1 MSLIAD
7 PKDVM
12 REPPSGRFVF
22 ITFIVA
28 YLVYLLPADGILAYL
43 RVELPLI
50 VLLYWSIHQPR
61 HGGFAIGFV
70 LGLLVDVADGNVL
83 GQHALSYT
91 VAIFLTLV
99 LRLRILK
106 FKLWQQ
112 ALHILAILLVHQ
124 FLVALTHVFLP
135 SSFPGWSYFLASFVG
150 ALLWPVIVF
159 ALEYPQLLARR
170 AYND

>member
-12 REPPSGRFVF
+12 REPPSGRYVL
-22 ITFIVA
+22 ITLIVA
-28 YLVYLLPADGILAYL
+28 CLIYLLPADGVLMYV

-50 VLLYWSIHQPR
+50 VLLYWCIHQPT
-61 HGGFAIGFV
+61 HGGFALGFA
-70 LGLLVDVADGNVL
+70 LGLLVDVADGNIL

-112 ALHILAILLVHQ
+112 ALHILAILLANQ
-124 FLVALTHVFLP
+124 FFVALTHLFLP
-135 SSFPGWSYFLASFVG
+135 STFPGWSYFFASFVG

-159 ALEYPQLLARR
+159 ALEYPQLLVMRAR
-170 AYND
+170 ND

>member
-12 REPPSGRFVF
+12 REPPSLRFVLISVILAF
-22 ITFIVA
+22 LI
-28 YLVYLLPADGILAYL
+28 YLLPGEGILLYV

-50 VLLYWSIHQPR
+50 VLLYWCIHQPK
-61 HGGFAIGFV
+61 HGGFALGFA
-70 LGLLVDVADGNVL
+70 LGLLVDVADGNIL
-83 GQHALSYT
+83 GQHAFSYT
-91 VAIFLTLV
+91 LAIFLTLV

-112 ALHILAILLVHQ
+112 ALHILAILLANQ
-124 FLVALTHVFLP
+124 LLVALTHQFLP
-135 SSFPGWSYFLASFVG
+135 STFPGWSYFLASFIG

-159 ALEYPQLLARR
+159 ALEFPQLLASR
-170 AYND
+170 AHLD

>member
-12 REPPSGRFVF
+12 RDPPSGRFVF
-22 ITFIVA
+22 ITMILA
-28 YLVYLLPADGILAYL
+28 YLIYLLPADGALMFV

-50 VLLYWSIHQPR
+50 VLLYWSIHQPK
-61 HGGFAIGFV
+61 HGGFALGFA

-112 ALHILAILLVHQ
+112 ALHILAILLVNQ
-124 FLVALTHVFLP
+124 FLVALTQVFLP
-135 SSFPGWSYFLASFVG
+135 STFPGWSYFLASFVG

-159 ALEYPQLLARR
+159 ALEYPQLLAAR
-170 AYND
+170 AHND